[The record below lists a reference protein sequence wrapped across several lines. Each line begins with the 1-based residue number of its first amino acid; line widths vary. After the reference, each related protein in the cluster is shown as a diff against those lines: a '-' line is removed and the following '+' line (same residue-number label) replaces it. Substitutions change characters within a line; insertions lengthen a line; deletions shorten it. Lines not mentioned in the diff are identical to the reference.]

1 MAQVNVMLGDG
12 RVKQME
18 ERFAKVLIRLGR
30 ASIVPVEKAKPRAR
44 RTATVT
50 VEDEAPK
57 PQRTYRRRDM
67 QAEDSD
73 G

>member
-1 MAQVNVMLGDG
+1 MPQVSVVLRDG
-12 RVKQME
+12 RIKQME
-18 ERFAKVLIRLGR
+18 ERFANVLIRLGR
-30 ASIVPVEKAKPRAR
+30 ASLAPVEKAKPRAR

-50 VEDEAPK
+50 LEDETPK